1 MENMIIEFR
10 KIAPYI
16 AENVRAVITDHM
28 SNAQIMAVINAEILT
43 FFTKQ
48 QVFTERYLAFTPDQR
63 AMFSRVMYSALR
75 SLAKKGTPAP
85 V

>member
-10 KIAPYI
+10 EIAPYI

-43 FFTKQ
+43 FFIKQ
-48 QVFTERYLAFTPDQR
+48 QVFTERYMKLSPDQR
-63 AMFSRVMYSALR
+63 ALFCGVMYRALR
-75 SLAKKGTPAP
+75 SLAKT
-85 V
+85 